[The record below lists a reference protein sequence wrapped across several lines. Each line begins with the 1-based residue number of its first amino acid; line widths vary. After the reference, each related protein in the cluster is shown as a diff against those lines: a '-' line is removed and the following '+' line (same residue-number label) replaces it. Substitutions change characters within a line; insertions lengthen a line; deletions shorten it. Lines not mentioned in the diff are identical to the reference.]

1 MQARIAFRALAL
13 LGLVA
18 GPAGAELPAL
28 APLALP
34 PNVALGAVGLQVQRG
49 LASYYHPE
57 FFTGRPMA
65 NGVPFD
71 PNSNAAASR
80 TLPLGTVADVT
91 NLRNGVTRRVV
102 IQDRGPFV
110 EGRIIDLSPR
120 VADEL
125 GMRRAGV
132 VPVEV
137 RPVGLLPNRARGEGG
152 AAEGQGPLLSSR

>member
-1 MQARIAFRALAL
+1 
-13 LGLVA
+13 
-18 GPAGAELPAL
+18 
-28 APLALP
+28 
-34 PNVALGAVGLQVQRG
+34 
-49 LASYYHPE
+49 
-57 FFTGRPMA
+57 
-65 NGVPFD
+65 VPFD
-71 PNSNAAASR
+71 PMSNAAASL

-91 NLRNGVTRRVV
+91 NLRNGMTRRVV

-137 RPVGLLPNRARGEGG
+137 RPVGLLPNLARGEWSASWG
-152 AAEGQGPLLSSR
+152 ADGRMSSR

>member
-13 LGLVA
+13 LGLLA

-28 APLALP
+28 APHI
-34 PNVALGAVGLQVQRG
+34 VLGAAGLQVQRG

-57 FFTGRPMA
+57 LFTGRPMA

-71 PNSNAAASR
+71 PNSNAAASL

-91 NLRNGVTRRVV
+91 NLRNGTTRRVV

-137 RPVGLLPNRARGEGG
+137 RPVGLLPNRARGEAG
-152 AAEGQGPLLSSR
+152 APEGQGPLLSSR

>member
-1 MQARIAFRALAL
+1 MPARIAFRALAL
-13 LGLVA
+13 LGLLA
-18 GPAGAELPAL
+18 GPARAEPPHA
-28 APLALP
+28 APP
-34 PNVALGAVGLQVQRG
+34 MMTLGAASAPVQRG

-71 PNSNAAASR
+71 PDSNAAASL

-91 NLRNGVTRRVV
+91 NLRNGETRRVV
-102 IQDRGPFV
+102 IQDRGPYV

-120 VADEL
+120 IADEL

-137 RPVGLLPNRARGEGG
+137 RPVGLLPNRARGGARGEARGG
-152 AAEGQGPLLSSR
+152 